1 MSAPPHPHHGV
12 ENLCAAGAKLYE
24 QALHDGRVKTEA
36 AETAAPC
43 LLSFGLL
50 QPVVDDLAQLEP
62 VPPALAL
69 HRLLRASGTRIA
81 EERRREEQLAT
92 LFEPLMRVTGSRTPP
107 TDPTSLRIISGTE
120 RINAAITE
128 AMAEATDE
136 VLCIQPH
143 VHYRGPRGEAA
154 QAVAMARDQALL
166 DRGCRIRTL
175 YQHTQR
181 HQPLVLSRYEQLRG
195 AAEARTLDE
204 VTDRLI
210 AIDGTVAF
218 IPAGEDGLLAL
229 EVRHPALLR
238 YFTTTFDRLW
248 RLAIPMYPQAVR
260 RPSLDGVTPRQQAIA
275 ALLVEGHTDA
285 VIADRLG
292 MNIRTARVHIAKLA
306 ATLGS
311 ESRAQLGYLIG
322 RSGILDRE
330 QHRGREQAPG
340 QVQEPGQVQGPGQV
354 QVQVPGH

>member
-1 MSAPPHPHHGV
+1 MNAPPHPQHGV
-12 ENLCAAGAKLYE
+12 ENLCAAGTKLYE
-24 QALHDGRVKTEA
+24 QALRDGRVKTEE
-36 AETAAPC
+36 AEAAAPC

-50 QPVVDDLAQLEP
+50 HPVVDDLDQLEP
-62 VPPALAL
+62 VSPALAL

-81 EERRREEQLAT
+81 EERRREERLAT
-92 LFEPLMRVTGSRTPP
+92 LFEPLMRITGSRTAGA
-107 TDPTSLRIISGTE
+107 DPASLRLLSGTE
-120 RINAAITE
+120 RINEALTE
-128 AMAEATDE
+128 ATAEATSE
-136 VLCIQPH
+136 LLCIQPN
-143 VHYRGPRGEAA
+143 VHYSGPRGETA
-154 QAVAMARDQALL
+154 QTVAMARDQALL

-181 HQPLVLSRYEQLRG
+181 HQPLVLARYEQLRG
-195 AAEARTLDE
+195 DVEARTLDE

-210 AIDGTVAF
+210 VIDGKVAF
-218 IPAGEDGLLAL
+218 IPAGEDGRLAL
-229 EVRHPALLR
+229 EVRHPALLM

-248 RLAIPMYPQAVR
+248 RLATPMYPQAVH
-260 RPSLDGVTPRQQAIA
+260 RPSLNGVTPRQQAIA

-322 RSGILDRE
+322 QSGILDRA
-330 QHRGREQAPG
+330 QSPDRAQG
-340 QVQEPGQVQGPGQV
+340 QGPSRDQT
-354 QVQVPGH
+354 PATED